1 MEPPT
6 GVILDEDF
14 GTGVEESLA
23 RFDED
28 GFCIFQSFLRPLHLQ
43 ELQTSFDE
51 RLRELLADDVEVDLG
66 VNWACETAEPFLRV
80 LQDERLLDF
89 LVELC
94 GLPLVA
100 MRLELFEKRP
110 GSSNLIPWHQDT
122 YTTHVGFQ
130 WSSETADQAAKPHP
144 LTLWVALDL
153 ASAESGGMEMVPGR
167 HRELLGAAVPKAA
180 ILDAAA
186 HGHCVEYKLFP
197 GQAGVHHPLTPH
209 RSTANQSSHS
219 RRAFLVRLVPW
230 SETIQSRCAD
240 GPSEVSW
247 ISQPTGKYEWRP
259 GNAAATSP
267 ERALNRLL
275 VCFPRQ

>member
-14 GTGVEESLA
+14 GTGTLVALGIGGCRRMSEEMITFRFRA
-23 RFDED
+23 RD

-110 GSSNLIPWHQDT
+110 GSSNLIPWHQER
-122 YTTHVGFQ
+122 F
-130 WSSETADQAAKPHP
+130 
-144 LTLWVALDL
+144 
-153 ASAESGGMEMVPGR
+153 
-167 HRELLGAAVPKAA
+167 
-180 ILDAAA
+180 
-186 HGHCVEYKLFP
+186 CV
-197 GQAGVHHPLTPH
+197 
-209 RSTANQSSHS
+209 ST
-219 RRAFLVRLVPW
+219 R
-230 SETIQSRCAD
+230 
-240 GPSEVSW
+240 
-247 ISQPTGKYEWRP
+247 
-259 GNAAATSP
+259 
-267 ERALNRLL
+267 
-275 VCFPRQ
+275 